1 MSRMTSDCYR
11 RALKRGWIDP
21 DDTMNVRDSYHASL
35 LHVFQT
41 AFRINRLTI
50 DGGITLGNG
59 GWHHIS
65 YSREATDSGDDPYKD
80 QNFHAM
86 DDGFKLADPTLI
98 DRWPEFECG
107 TTLAIQSIF
116 PNLVVQQMYNSIA
129 LRACLPKGPE
139 HCELVWWVLGAE
151 GDTAEQHQMRVK
163 QSNLIGP
170 SGLVS
175 MEDGV
180 VGGWV

>member
-1 MSRMTSDCYR
+1 MG
-11 RALKRGWIDP
+11 LG
-21 DDTMNVRDSYHASL
+21 VFSL
-35 LHVFQT
+35 SGT
-41 AFRINRLTI
+41 
-50 DGGITLGNG
+50 
-59 GWHHIS
+59 
-65 YSREATDSGDDPYKD
+65 GDDPYKE

-86 DDGFKLADPTLI
+86 DDGFELADPTLI

-129 LRACLPKGPE
+129 LRACVPKGPE
-139 HCELVWWVLGAE
+139 HCELVWWVLGAV
-151 GDTAEQHQMRVK
+151 DDITEQHEIRVK

-170 SGLVS
+170 GGLVS

-180 VGGWV
+180 VGGWVQRATRGEEEETTLLEMGGRDVEPSEGSRATEVSIRGFWNGWRSLMGV